1 MQMNK
6 KTIRDIDLTGKRVLM
21 RVDFNVPIENGRVT
35 DATRIEAAVPTI
47 QAVLSQNP
55 RAVLLMSHL
64 GRPKAGQPAPEF
76 SLAPTAPVL
85 AEKLGRDVQFVDDTV
100 GDKVKQAL
108 ENLPEGGVLI
118 LENTR
123 FYDGEKKN
131 DPEFSRQLAELG
143 DVFVSDAF
151 GSAHRA
157 HASTVGVTE
166 YLPSVAGLL
175 MEKEIEFLG
184 NAIANPARPFVA
196 ILGGAKISDKI
207 GVIESLLEKAD
218 KILIGGGMA
227 NTFLAAEGVKMGE
240 SLVEESSV
248 ETAKDLMG
256 RAGGKIVLPVDLVI
270 ADAFDEN
277 AQRDTIDRAQ
287 GVPDGWRALD
297 VGPETVKAFASELAG
312 AKTVVWNGPMGVFEM
327 APFAEGTNA
336 IARTVADLADQGA
349 TVIIGGGDSAAAIQR
364 AGLADRVTHVST
376 GGGASLEMLEGK
388 VLPGLAALDDKE

>member
-6 KTIRDIDLTGKRVLM
+6 KTIRDIDLSGKRVLM
-21 RVDFNVPIENGRVT
+21 RVDFNVPIEDGRVT

-64 GRPKAGQPAPEF
+64 GRPKAGQPTPEF
-76 SLAPTAPVL
+76 SMAPTAPVL

-108 ENLPEGGVLI
+108 ENLPDGGVLI

-131 DPEFSRQLAELG
+131 DPDFSRQLAELG

-184 NAIANPARPFVA
+184 NAIADPARPFVA

-336 IARTVADLADQGA
+336 IAQTVAGLADQGA

>member
-47 QAVLSQNP
+47 QAVLGQNP

-248 ETAKDLMG
+248 ETAKDLMS

-277 AQRDTIDRAQ
+277 AQRDTIDRER

-297 VGPETVKAFASELAG
+297 VGPETVKAFAGELAG

-364 AGLADRVTHVST
+364 A
-376 GGGASLEMLEGK
+376 
-388 VLPGLAALDDKE
+388 